1 MCKVTSYRK
10 SYILPT
16 CVGLTNY
23 TSRDLSKE
31 WIGLF
36 DKKKRDNT
44 HGKILLLVKLQANAC
59 NSIKSNTPL

>member
-1 MCKVTSYRK
+1 MCKVTSYHK

-23 TSRDLSKE
+23 TSKE
-31 WIGLF
+31 WTGLF